1 MQILI
6 LITAS
11 YVSIS
16 IKFINIY
23 FKDVVISSYSVIG
36 NKSLGTEFFCYLAV
50 GRLSAVHLPQLI
62 LETEVFQKPFQRKC
76 NQHPYKIYHK
86 KKKRWVIHLYIIK
99 HKNIFLK
106 AASLENFVLA
116 CQKIYRFLS
125 DITKLTC

>member
-36 NKSLGTEFFCYLAV
+36 NKSLGTEFFRYLAV

-76 NQHPYKIYHK
+76 NQHPYKICHK
-86 KKKRWVIHLYIIK
+86 KKVSNPFIK
-99 HKNIFLK
+99 HKNLFLK
-106 AASLENFVLA
+106 AASLENFVVA
-116 CQKIYRFLS
+116 C
-125 DITKLTC
+125 